1 MRRYCQ
7 LMATTKTSAKT
18 PRTAPPKTAQ
28 KAGAKTGAPKRKGRK
43 KPQRGPLRRI
53 LRFAAIVVVVL
64 IALPVVLVPVY
75 AVVRPPFST
84 LEAWTRLSGVS
95 VKKQWMPISE
105 IAPDLAYA
113 VIMSED
119 GKFCAHHGVDWSA
132 VWDVI
137 DSEASRGASTIP
149 MQVAKNLFLWQSRSY
164 VRKALEV
171 PLAYYMDFVWS
182 KRRMMEIYL
191 NIVEWGPG
199 VFGAEAAAQHW
210 FNVPAARL
218 SRRQASLLVAVLPNP
233 IARNPAKP
241 GRATSRIAGIIEQRT
256 RQAGAY
262 VKCVQEGG

>member
-1 MRRYCQ
+1 M
-7 LMATTKTSAKT
+7 
-18 PRTAPPKTAQ
+18 
-28 KAGAKTGAPKRKGRK
+28 
-43 KPQRGPLRRI
+43 RRI

>member
-1 MRRYCQ
+1 
-7 LMATTKTSAKT
+7 MATTKTSAKAPQKSAQKT
-18 PRTAPPKTAQ
+18 PQ
-28 KAGAKTGAPKRKGRK
+28 KAGAKSVATKRKGKK
-43 KPQRGPLRRI
+43 KPERSLLRRVMRI
-53 LRFAAIVVVVL
+53 AAIVVVVL
-64 IALPVVLVPVY
+64 IALPIVLVPVY

-84 LEAWTRLSGVS
+84 LEIWTRLSGAS
-95 VKKQWMPISE
+95 VEKQWVPISD
-105 IAPDLAYA
+105 IAQDLAYA

-119 GKFCAHHGVDWSA
+119 GKFCEHHGVDWSA

-137 DSEASRGASTIP
+137 DSDASRGASTVP

-191 NIVEWGPG
+191 NVVEWGPG

-210 FNVPAARL
+210 FKVPAAKL

-241 GRATSRIAGIIEQRT
+241 GRATNRIAGIIEQRT